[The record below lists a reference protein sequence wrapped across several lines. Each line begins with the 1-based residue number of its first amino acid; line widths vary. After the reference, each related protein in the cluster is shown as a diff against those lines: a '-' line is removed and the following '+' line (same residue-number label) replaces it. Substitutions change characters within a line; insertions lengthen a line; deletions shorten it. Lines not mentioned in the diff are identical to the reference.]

1 MVRTGRPNHA
11 CPIMQPNCAVQ
22 CSQAAELPV
31 GGGGGAKLYCMGYI
45 GMYGP
50 NGYGF
55 SAVLVIN
62 LVSILPRFC
71 YFAAMIL
78 VLNRV
83 SIWAVWS

>member
-1 MVRTGRPNHA
+1 
-11 CPIMQPNCAVQ
+11 
-22 CSQAAELPV
+22 
-31 GGGGGAKLYCMGYI
+31 MGCI

-62 LVSILPRFC
+62 LASILPRFC

-83 SIWAVWS
+83 SILHFGFEFVGLILLPLFHSSTGVKLTL